1 MPLIVFYVSCFLA
14 FIAGH
19 MLNYTAILF
28 ALEFF
33 ESSTIAGIAYG
44 LCFGPPIIFGW
55 IAGAYIDRYGA
66 KTVLLLAQNLFILGG
81 LGMLLVIA
89 VQPSYSLL
97 LFLLSNVL
105 VGIAWAF
112 VAPARYACLGQY
124 MSVDRLGQSTIT
136 LNLLVMLGF
145 GLAPIILTQIES
157 HLSWQWVAII
167 AVSMFTLSS
176 LMLVNAPNQHIRL
189 THQNLKQEWRDC
201 FSQLKQFPVI
211 TQLLLAAIIGY
222 LLMGPMQV
230 VLPQIAKINLQLNTV
245 ETGQYLGLIAVALIV
260 GGLLAMKL
268 KHIVHIGKSI
278 ALLLLL
284 AGIFVALL
292 GRIEWVWLSCIV
304 LLVGTTMAGVIVSF
318 IVAGLQY
325 NTPQAIRGRVMSMYT
340 IISQVISAMAGVLA
354 GTIADIFSPSVSLYL
369 VGVIFVVASL
379 VLALKAKAL
388 MEFKRL

>member
-1 MPLIVFYVSCFLA
+1 MSLIAFYVSCFLA

-81 LGMLLVIA
+81 LGMLLVI
-89 VQPSYSLL
+89 VIQPSYSLL

-189 THQNLKQEWRDC
+189 THQNLKQEWHDC

-245 ETGQYLGLIAVALIV
+245 EIGQYLGLIAVALIV

-268 KHIVHIGKSI
+268 KHVVHIGKSI

-292 GRIEWVWLSCIV
+292 GRIELVWLSCIV

-318 IVAGLQY
+318 IVAGLQH

-340 IISQVISAMAGVLA
+340 IISQVISAIAGVLA

-369 VGVIFVVASL
+369 VGAIFVVASL

>member
-124 MSVDRLGQSTIT
+124 MGVDRLGQSTIT

-176 LMLVNAPNQHIRL
+176 LMLVSAPNQHIRL
-189 THQNLKQEWRDC
+189 SHQNLKQEWRDC

-318 IVAGLQY
+318 IVAGLQH